1 MITTKIT
8 SFNQLRSERTRL
20 FLKKEVLEE
29 EMSDNFTNLKNSLKP
44 LNLIKEYTHFGES
57 DYTTTKLPKQ
67 VGNVGCSILNLIVSG
82 VLMKKAGF
90 FKRIIASTLIQ
101 KLAPALIQNSVPIF
115 NDITQMISKFKSKS
129 TSKQHFDQTTAHDLY
144 SK

>member
-8 SFNQLRSERTRL
+8 SLNQLRSERTRL

-29 EMSDNFTNLKNSLKP
+29 EMRENFSNLKESLKP
-44 LNLIKEYTHFGES
+44 LNLIKEYTHLGET
-57 DYTTTKLPKQ
+57 DYTASKLPKQ
-67 VGNVGCSILNLIVSG
+67 VGNVGGSILNLIVSG
-82 VLMKKAGF
+82 MLMKKSGF

-101 KLAPALIQNSVPIF
+101 KLAPVLIQNSVPIF
-115 NDITQMISKFKSKS
+115 NDLTQMISKFKNKS

>member
-29 EMSDNFTNLKNSLKP
+29 EMRENFRNLKESLKP
-44 LNLIKEYTHFGES
+44 LNLIKEYTHIGDT
-57 DYTTTKLPKQ
+57 DYNAMKLPKQ
-67 VGNVGCSILNLIVSG
+67 VGNIGSTILNLIVSG
-82 VLMKKAGF
+82 FLMKKAGF
-90 FKRIIASTLIQ
+90 IKRIIASTMIQ
-101 KLAPALIQNSVPIF
+101 KIAPVLIQNSVPIF
-115 NDITQMISKFKSKS
+115 NDINQLISKFKNKTS
-129 TSKQHFDQTTAHDLY
+129 SKQHFDQTTAHDLY

>member
-29 EMSDNFTNLKNSLKP
+29 EMSDNFTNLKNSLNP

-67 VGNVGCSILNLIVSG
+67 VGNVGGSILNLIVSG

-115 NDITQMISKFKSKS
+115 NDITQMISKFKNKS